1 MKGSKK
7 KPAGV
12 SKVMDEQGKETIVE
26 SLISFFS
33 KSGKLNEDSVIPSDR
48 ADYGRGS
55 QIETADGKGIV
66 IEKRGSIVVVE
77 MEDGS
82 EKTFTLNVLD
92 KHNAMNRFDDEP
104 KPEEKAKDAEKAER
118 DQMWKDRDQKNY
130 PVFGGMTADPK
141 SSTQDLLKK
150 LKGLLEKLKMK
161 KVAVDIIKAKT
172 AQGSDEVIDTVPA
185 GQGNKAIQDLK
196 KKIGQKGGSVTS
208 LKATTVK

>member
-12 SKVMDEQGKETIVE
+12 SSVMEDQGKEKIVE
-26 SLISFFS
+26 SLVSFFT
-33 KSGKLNEDSVIPSDR
+33 KLNEDSVIPSDR
-48 ADYGRGS
+48 TDYGRGH
-55 QIETADGKGIV
+55 QIETSEGRGTV

-77 MEDGS
+77 MEDGE

-104 KPEEKAKDAEKAER
+104 KPEERAKDAEKAER
-118 DQMWKDRDQKNY
+118 DAMWADRDKKNY

-150 LKGLLEKLKMK
+150 LQGLLEKFKMK
-161 KVAVDIIKAKT
+161 KEAVDIIKAKT
-172 AQGSDEVIDTVPA
+172 AQGADEVLDTVPA